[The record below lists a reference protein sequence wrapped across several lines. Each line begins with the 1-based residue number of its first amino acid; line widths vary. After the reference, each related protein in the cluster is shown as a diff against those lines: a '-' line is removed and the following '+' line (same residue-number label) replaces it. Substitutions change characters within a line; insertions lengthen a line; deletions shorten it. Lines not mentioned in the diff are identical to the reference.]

1 MRIEE
6 ALSQVRSLQWQLMRN
21 ECYCC
26 YRSATIAA
34 SGVLAVAVATVQ
46 PYWVARPMEQ
56 LGRYLALWIGVAGL
70 SMVVTGG
77 EILARYRASDSAHAR
92 RQTIAAVRQFAP
104 CVVAGALF
112 TWGLAAF
119 APQHAALL
127 PAIWSVL
134 FSMGVF
140 ASSPFLPKGSV
151 AVALYY
157 LAAGLV
163 CLRWGQVDQALK
175 PWTMLVPFALGQW
188 LTAVVLY
195 RQQERCDDRA

>member
-1 MRIEE
+1 MRIDE
-6 ALSQVRSLQWQLMRN
+6 ALSQVRSMQWQLMRN
-21 ECYCC
+21 DRYCC

-34 SGVLAVAVATVQ
+34 SGVLAVAAAIVQ
-46 PYWVARPMEQ
+46 PHWVARPMEH
-56 LGRYLALWIGVAGL
+56 LGRYLALWVGVAGL
-70 SMVVTGG
+70 SIVVTGG
-77 EILARYRASDSAHAR
+77 EILARYRSSDSAHGR

-119 APQHAALL
+119 CPQQAALL
-127 PAIWSVL
+127 PALWSVL
-134 FSMGVF
+134 FSLGIF
-140 ASSPFLPKGSV
+140 ASLPYLPTGSV

-163 CLRWGQVDQALK
+163 CLRWGQADQALK
-175 PWTMLVPFALGQW
+175 PWTMVVPFALGQW

-195 RQQERCDDRA
+195 RQQERYDDGT